1 MSKKELP
8 KEVTIKVTIN
18 PSLLDEI
25 REMYSDQYKK
35 MSEREIIKIVVDDI
49 LCRFDGLSE
58 DLFDGY

>member
-1 MSKKELP
+1 MAKKELP